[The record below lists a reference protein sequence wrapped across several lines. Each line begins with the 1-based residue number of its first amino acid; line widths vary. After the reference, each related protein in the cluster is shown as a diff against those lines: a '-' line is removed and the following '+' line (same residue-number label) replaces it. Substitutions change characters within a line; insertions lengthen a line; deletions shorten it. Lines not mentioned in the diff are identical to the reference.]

1 MTRLIEFLIALGI
14 VAGLALLVG
23 IVLPDHRHISESVET
38 NRRMTIVYD
47 TVNNLRRFRDWNPL
61 VLRDPKV
68 ELRTSG
74 AESGVGARLDFVSQD
89 DRIGAGSWEIVESIP
104 NEKVVIK
111 IDDASKGSDKTTQFL
126 LESTGKNNRNVKITQ
141 TYDVEYGWDLV
152 GRYAGLYVSRHIGDD
167 MKLGLSRMTNM
178 LATVPNF
185 DYRADNITLRDLA
198 IVDVPAEDLLVVNA
212 GNVDRSNEAIR
223 QSIKNNQEWIKR
235 TLDANN
241 LEPAGPV
248 RIITTDFGQEKYAFD
263 VALPIRRKGSAPAAQ
278 DAPASVEGGDADE
291 AAQAAAKAAQA
302 AEFAKPVAAA
312 GEPLV
317 VKIPDGA
324 PVEYVR
330 TKAGRSAFGSFSG
343 FMAELDVVR
352 NSVRAWATTNG
363 YEVTDR
369 PYEVWEGGV
378 DKAFTA
384 EGEYDVYWHIK

>member
-23 IVLPDHRHISESVET
+23 VVLPDHRHISESVET

-61 VLRDPKV
+61 VLRDPKIQ
-68 ELRTSG
+68 LRTSG
-74 AESGVGARLDFVSQD
+74 AESGVGARLDYVSED
-89 DRIGAGSWEIVESIP
+89 DRIGTGSWEITESVP
-104 NEKVVIK
+104 NQKVVIK
-111 IDDASKGSDKTTQFL
+111 VDDVARGNDKTVQFL
-126 LESTGKNNRNVKITQ
+126 LEPTGKNNRNVKITQ
-141 TYDVEYGWDLV
+141 TYDVEYGWDLI
-152 GRYAGLYVSRHIGDD
+152 GRYAGLYVSRHVGDD
-167 MKLGLSRMTNM
+167 MKLGLSRMSNM

-185 DYRADNITLRDLA
+185 DYRADNIPLRDLS
-198 IVDVPAEDLLVVNA
+198 VVEVPAEDLLVVNA
-212 GNVDRSNEAIR
+212 GNVDRSNEAIK

-241 LEPAGPV
+241 LEAAGPV
-248 RIITTDFGQEKYAFD
+248 RIITTDFGAEKYAFD
-263 VALPIRRKGSAPAAQ
+263 VALPIRRKGSAPAA
-278 DAPASVEGGDADE
+278 DAPAAAEGEEVDE
-291 AAQAAAKAAQA
+291 AAAKAAAA

-312 GEPLV
+312 GEPLE
-317 VKIPDGA
+317 VKIPAGA

-330 TKAGRSAFGSFSG
+330 TKGGRAAFGSFSG

-378 DKAFTA
+378 DQAFTA
-384 EGEYDVYWHIK
+384 DGEYDVYWHIK

>member
-23 IVLPDHRHISESVET
+23 VVLPDHRHISESVET
-38 NRRMTIVYD
+38 NRKMTIVYD
-47 TVNNLRRFRDWNPL
+47 TVNNLRRFRDWNTL
-61 VLRDPKV
+61 VLRDPKI

-74 AESGVGARLDFVSQD
+74 AVAGVGARLDYTSQD
-89 DRIGAGSWEIVESIP
+89 DRIGSGSWEIVESIP

-111 IDDASKGSDKTTQFL
+111 VDDQARGHDKTVQFL
-126 LESTGKNNRNVKITQ
+126 LEPTGKNNRNVKITQ

-152 GRYAGLYVSRHIGDD
+152 GRYAGLYVSRHVGDD
-167 MKLGLSRMTNM
+167 MKMGLARMSNM
-178 LATVPNF
+178 LASVPNF
-185 DYRADNITLRDLA
+185 DYRADNVPLRDLS
-198 IVDVPAEDLLVVNA
+198 IVEVPAEDLLVVNA
-212 GNVDRSNEAIR
+212 GNVDRSNEAIK

-241 LEPAGPV
+241 LEAAGPV

-263 VALPIRRKGSAPAAQ
+263 VALPIRRKGSAPAA
-278 DAPASVEGGDADE
+278 APAAAETEGEEADE
-291 AAQAAAKAAQA
+291 AAAKAAQA
-302 AEFAKPVAAA
+302 AAFAKPVPAQ
-312 GEPLV
+312 GEPLQ

-324 PVEYVR
+324 PVQYVR
-330 TKAGRSAFGSFSG
+330 TKPGRSAFGSFTG
-343 FMAELDVVR
+343 FMAELDAVR

-378 DKAFTA
+378 DKAFTP

>member
-23 IVLPDHRHISESVET
+23 VVLPDHRHISESVET
-38 NRRMTIVYD
+38 NRKMTIVYD
-47 TVNNLRRFRDWNPL
+47 TVNNLRRFRDWNTL
-61 VLRDPKV
+61 VLRDPKI

-74 AESGVGARLDFVSQD
+74 AVAGVGARLDYTSQD
-89 DRIGAGSWEIVESIP
+89 DRIGSGSWEIVESIP

-111 IDDASKGSDKTTQFL
+111 VDDQARGHDKTVQFL
-126 LESTGKNNRNVKITQ
+126 LQPTGKNNRNVKITQ

-152 GRYAGLYVSRHIGDD
+152 GRYAGLYVSRHVGDD
-167 MKLGLSRMTNM
+167 MKMGLARMSNM
-178 LATVPNF
+178 LASVPNF
-185 DYRADNITLRDLA
+185 DYRADNVPLRDLS
-198 IVDVPAEDLLVVNA
+198 IVEVPAEDLLVVNA
-212 GNVDRSNEAIR
+212 GNVDRSNEAIK

-241 LEPAGPV
+241 LEAAGPV

-263 VALPIRRKGSAPAAQ
+263 VALPIRRKGSAPAA
-278 DAPASVEGGDADE
+278 APAAETEGEEADE
-291 AAQAAAKAAQA
+291 AAAKAAQA
-302 AEFAKPVAAA
+302 AAFAKPVPAQ
-312 GEPLV
+312 GEPLQ

-324 PVEYVR
+324 PVQYVR
-330 TKAGRSAFGSFSG
+330 TKPGRSAFGSFTG
-343 FMAELDVVR
+343 FMAELDAVR

-378 DKAFTA
+378 DKAFTP

>member
-23 IVLPDHRHISESVET
+23 VVLPDHRHISESVET
-38 NRRMTIVYD
+38 NRKMTIVYD

-74 AESGVGARLDFVSQD
+74 AEAGVGARLDYVSQD
-89 DRIGAGSWEIVESIP
+89 GRIGSGRWEIVESVP

-111 IDDASKGSDKTTQFL
+111 IDDTAKGSDKTTQFL
-126 LESTGKNNRNVKITQ
+126 LEPTGKNNRNVKITQ
-141 TYDVEYGWDLV
+141 TYDVDYGWDLI
-152 GRYAGLYVSRHIGDD
+152 GRYAGLYVSRHVGDD
-167 MKLGLSRMTNM
+167 IKLGLSRMSNM

-185 DYRADNITLRDLA
+185 DYRADNIPLRDLG
-198 IVDVPAEDLLVVNA
+198 IVELPAEDLLVVNA
-212 GNVDRSNEAIR
+212 GNVDRSNDAIK

-235 TLDANN
+235 TLDASN
-241 LEPAGPV
+241 LEPAGPI

-263 VALPIRRKGSAPAAQ
+263 VALPVRRKGSGAAPS
-278 DAPASVEGGDADE
+278 APASAEGEGEGADE
-291 AAQAAAKAAQA
+291 AAAKAAQA
-302 AEFAKPVAAA
+302 ASFAKPVPAQ
-312 GEPLV
+312 GEPLDV
-317 VKIPDGA
+317 TIPAGA

-330 TKAGRSAFGSFSG
+330 TQPHRSAFGSFTG

-352 NSVRAWATTNG
+352 SSVRAWATTNG

-378 DKAFTA
+378 EKAFTA
-384 EGEYDVYWHIK
+384 EGEYDVYWQIK